1 MMARVW
7 YTCMLTMYAG
17 LYSTFFMKQ
26 KKSSHVAHKKNDQ
39 LAFFGLSKHEMYFAK
54 YFLRGIKIS
63 KKKLTANFAPGPR
76 SKKYQ
81 SYFWTSF

>member
-39 LAFFGLSKHEMYFAK
+39 LAFFGLSKHEMGLSYNSSHVGMN
-54 YFLRGIKIS
+54 FLH
-63 KKKLTANFAPGPR
+63 
-76 SKKYQ
+76 
-81 SYFWTSF
+81 SFMPELPQPLC